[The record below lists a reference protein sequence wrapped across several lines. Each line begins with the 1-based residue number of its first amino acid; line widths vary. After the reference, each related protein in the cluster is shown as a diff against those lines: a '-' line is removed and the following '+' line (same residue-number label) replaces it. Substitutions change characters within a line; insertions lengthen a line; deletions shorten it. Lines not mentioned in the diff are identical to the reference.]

1 MVEQQV
7 NRVVESLLTT
17 AERLEQASSGFEVR
31 GAVRDGLLGLEYHLD
46 TLARELARDPNQAGA
61 FEPALRHRALKVEST
76 LRALMVNAW
85 ELLVMT
91 DTQLGEPTVAAD
103 LAKELRAAEHEEIS
117 LVFDQLLTPQAID

>member
-1 MVEQQV
+1 MAEQRV

-17 AERLEQASSGFEVR
+17 AERLEQATSGFEVR

-61 FEPALRHRALKVEST
+61 FEPSLRHRALKVEST

-91 DTQLGEPTVAAD
+91 DSQLGEPAVAAD
-103 LAKELRAAEHEEIS
+103 LAKQLRAAEHEEIS